1 MAISLIDE
9 IAQSSE
15 WREGEFAK
23 FKVNANGVDEVL
35 WCRMCVP
42 MIYAHW
48 EGFVSSSLRELL
60 RFLNN
65 QALRPSECKVNIIV
79 VGLGDAYQTL
89 SGKQSFSQ
97 RVNFTNSF
105 QEMFAKTL
113 NFGSKINTKSNL
125 NSKVLKE
132 ICEMFGFN
140 FENFKELTSDIDRLV
155 SIRNAIA
162 HGENSHILDQEKIS
176 HYIVIVTKAMDVLLN
191 EIGAFVE
198 SQSFLKEQVA

>member
-35 WCRMCVP
+35 WCRMCIP

-65 QALRPSECKVNIIV
+65 LALNPSECRVNIIV
-79 VGLGDAYQTL
+79 VGLSDAY
-89 SGKQSFSQ
+89 
-97 RVNFTNSF
+97 
-105 QEMFAKTL
+105 
-113 NFGSKINTKSNL
+113 
-125 NSKVLKE
+125 
-132 ICEMFGFN
+132 
-140 FENFKELTSDIDRLV
+140 
-155 SIRNAIA
+155 
-162 HGENSHILDQEKIS
+162 
-176 HYIVIVTKAMDVLLN
+176 
-191 EIGAFVE
+191 
-198 SQSFLKEQVA
+198 